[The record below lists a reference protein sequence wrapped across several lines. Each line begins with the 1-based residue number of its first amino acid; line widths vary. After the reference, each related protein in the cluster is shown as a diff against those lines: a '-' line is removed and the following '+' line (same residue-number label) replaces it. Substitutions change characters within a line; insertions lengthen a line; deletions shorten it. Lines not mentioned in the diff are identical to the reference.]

1 MAVGVVEGVGH
12 LGGDA
17 HRFLDAQLGFPV
29 ELPAQRLA
37 VEERHDVIQEAPLA
51 PGVEER
57 EDVRVLELRGGRDL
71 PEEAFR
77 PQQCREFGAEHLD
90 RDPAVMPEVRG
101 EEDRR
106 HATGADRA
114 VDLVAIAKG
123 GLQLGERVGHEGGSG
138 TSPTYRSS
146 AGRRQPHGP
155 PPGSGASAWGGIPAP
170 PSHRSGRSNA
180 QAVGHGDAMPC
191 RRGGL
196 ARAHSLPPPRA
207 HGAPRRSSAHPHP
220 RRATLARVLG
230 RWPPGAG
237 AVRWRSAQAHRSG
250 GTHHRR
256 SDRTRSPSIPATS
269 MPGAWR
275 STVVRPSRRT
285 RSATATT

>member
-1 MAVGVVEGVGH
+1 MGRADGHSGLGHASPARGAHRERDPEVGDRRPPVVEQDVFRLYVAVDDAVAVGVVEGVGH

-155 PPGSGASAWGGIPAP
+155 PI
-170 PSHRSGRSNA
+170 
-180 QAVGHGDAMPC
+180 
-191 RRGGL
+191 
-196 ARAHSLPPPRA
+196 
-207 HGAPRRSSAHPHP
+207 
-220 RRATLARVLG
+220 
-230 RWPPGAG
+230 
-237 AVRWRSAQAHRSG
+237 
-250 GTHHRR
+250 
-256 SDRTRSPSIPATS
+256 RTRRQCV
-269 MPGAWR
+269 G
-275 STVVRPSRRT
+275 
-285 RSATATT
+285 